1 MDQTALVSVG
11 LPAALFL
18 IMVGMGLTLTPKDFR
33 EVLVAPRATV
43 YGLVAQIILLPLV
56 GVGLAV
62 SLELSPALAVGLV
75 IIAACPGGTTSNLFA
90 FLGRGDVALS
100 IVLTVAASLI
110 TIVTLPMFTSWALG
124 HFQDSSQVLELPV
137 LRTILTLLVII
148 LIPVAIGMIIRHFR
162 QSWAE
167 KGEKLV
173 SVFGLL
179 VLVAVIALL
188 LIDLGAE
195 TLVLLRQGGVAV
207 VLLNIIGLVLGMAG
221 GRLMGLPRDQ
231 AFTVAI
237 ELGIKNGTLG
247 LMVTLTLLHSDAM
260 SVPAA
265 VYGGLMFL
273 FGFLMLGYSRLTGI
287 GRAPSSPAR

>member
-1 MDQTALVSVG
+1 MDQAALVSVG

-56 GVGLAV
+56 GVGLAM
-62 SLELSPALAVGLV
+62 SLDLSPALAVGLV

-124 HFQDSSQVLELPV
+124 HFQDSERVLELPV
-137 LRTILTLLVII
+137 LRTILTLVVII
-148 LIPVAIGMIIRHFR
+148 LIPVGIGMTIRHFR

-173 SVFGLL
+173 SIFGLL
-179 VLVAVIALL
+179 VPVAVIALL
-188 LIDLGAE
+188 LIDLGEEA
-195 TLVLLRQGGVAV
+195 LVLLRQGGMAV

-265 VYGGLMFL
+265 VYGVLMFL

-287 GRAPSSPAR
+287 GRS